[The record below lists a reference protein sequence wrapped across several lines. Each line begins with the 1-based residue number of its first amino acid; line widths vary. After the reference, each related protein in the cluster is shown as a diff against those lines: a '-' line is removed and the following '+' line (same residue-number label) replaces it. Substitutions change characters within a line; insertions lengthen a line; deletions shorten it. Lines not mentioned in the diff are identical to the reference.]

1 MTTTEETTALILSGS
16 GYDIQI
22 APEAIAKRDQL
33 VAVAEN
39 ITRVT
44 NNDESADAAFA
55 MRQLAQLR
63 IEVEKARKTVKEP
76 VLQVGKRID
85 AAAKEFLHQ
94 VEVKEEELKY
104 MIGVHA
110 TEVARQRAEAEAAER
125 KAAEEARRAREAAEA
140 AREAAEQSHRIA
152 DVITAKKAEA
162 ERQQTMVANMAAA
175 EETAATRVAEGV
187 RFAWDFEVVNIHALA
202 AHHPDLVRM
211 EPKRAEILAE
221 VKAAA
226 ETGASMDPA
235 RWSSIGLRPFKKPV
249 VSTR

>member
-1 MTTTEETTALILSGS
+1 MTTTEQTTALILSGS

-33 VAVAEN
+33 VAAAED

-63 IEVEKARKTVKEP
+63 IEVEKARKAVKEP

-85 AAAKEFLHQ
+85 MAAKDFIHQ

-125 KAAEEARRAREAAEA
+125 KAAEEARRAREVAEA
-140 AREAAEQSHRIA
+140 AQAAAEQSHRIA
-152 DVITAKKAEA
+152 DVIAAKKAEA
-162 ERQQTMVANMAAA
+162 ERQETMAANMAAA

-187 RFAWDFEVVNIHALA
+187 RFAWDFEVTDIAKLA
-202 AHHPDLVRM
+202 RNHPDLVRM
-211 EPKRAEILAE
+211 EPKRAEILAAI
-221 VKAAA
+221 KDAA
-226 ETGASMDPA
+226 ETGASMDPEA
-235 RWSSIGLRPFKKPV
+235 WAAVGLRPFKKPV